1 MIQTHVITG
10 FLGVGKTTTL
20 QHLLRQK
27 PAHEKWAVL
36 LNEFGKT
43 GLDAALLESDGV
55 AVTQIP
61 GGCLCC
67 AAELPFQI
75 TLNKI
80 IRFEKPQ
87 RLFIEPS
94 GLGHPDKIIQLLK
107 QDQYKDILSLQP
119 VLTLIDMRHLSI
131 DKYRRH
137 DIYQRQLSV
146 ADVFIANKSE
156 LASNE
161 SVADFEMLLQ
171 QYQRPGFKVEAGKL
185 STGMWQ
191 GTSVKDVKNQ
201 TVKGDVRFIV
211 KLPKDEVNDFFTETV
226 VLDENSFWPKTAL
239 ISYLES
245 LALLRVKGIVAIK
258 ENRFILING
267 VDENIEVK
275 EVTTNNERCRLEII
289 SAEKIELNKISK
301 KINQLKLLS

>member
-20 QHLLRQK
+20 QHLLSQK

-55 AVTQIP
+55 VVTQIP

-94 GLGHPDKIIQLLK
+94 GLGHPDKIIELLK

-119 VLTLIDMRHLSI
+119 VLTLIDMRHLSNT
-131 DKYRRH
+131 KYRQH
-137 DIYQRQLSV
+137 DIYQRQLAI
-146 ADVFIANKSE
+146 ADVFVANKSE
-156 LASNE
+156 LAQPENI
-161 SVADFEMLLQ
+161 ADFEALLQ

-185 STGMWQ
+185 TQEMWQ
-191 GTSVKDVKNQ
+191 GTVNEAVKN
-201 TVKGDVRFIV
+201 KPRFIV
-211 KLPKDEVNDFFTETV
+211 KLPKDDGNEFFTETIL
-226 VLDENSFWPKTAL
+226 LDENSFWQQISL

-258 ENRFILING
+258 EGSFILING
-267 VDENIEVK
+267 VGGDIVIK
-275 EVTTNNERCRLEII
+275 KVSSINEKCRLEFI
-289 SAEKIELNKISK
+289 SSK
-301 KINQLKLLS
+301 KIDLNEITKSVNKLKITLKK